1 MAFGERRKSMS
12 IKSLILAS
20 AATIG
25 AFSLAACNTEEDP
38 VEEAGEATEE
48 AAEEVE
54 EAAE

>member
-1 MAFGERRKSMS
+1 MS